1 MKIYT
6 KTGDHGETGLL
17 GGVRVTKDHPAVWVC
32 GELDET
38 NSALGMARSLGLSPD
53 LDTAVQ
59 VIQQQLFQLG
69 ARVAGWRAGETV
81 QLERAVAT
89 QEQLIDSLEQ
99 ELPPLDAFI
108 LPGGSPQGAA
118 LHMARTVCRR
128 AERRLVNLRQTSDSH
143 GEFGVELVYLNRLGD
158 LLFVMARVE
167 NHRRGQPETRWS
179 GR

>member
-6 KTGDHGETGLL
+6 KTGDQGETGLL
-17 GGVRVTKDHPAVWVC
+17 GGLRVTKDHPAIWVC

-53 LDTAVQ
+53 LETAIQLV
-59 VIQQQLFQLG
+59 QQQLFQLG
-69 ARVAGWRAGETV
+69 ARVAGWRASETV
-81 QLERAVAT
+81 QLEQAVAA
-89 QEQLIDSLEQ
+89 QEDLIDLLEA

-118 LHMARTVCRR
+118 LHMARTICRR
-128 AERRLVNLRQTSDSH
+128 AERRLVTLRQTSNSPA
-143 GEFGVELVYLNRLGD
+143 EFAVELIYLNRLGD

-167 NHRRGQPETRWS
+167 NHRRQQPETRWT